1 MGIKS
6 EPITINLGPQH
17 PSTHG
22 VFRMRVTCDGE
33 EVVDVEPVI
42 GYLHRG
48 SEKLAEERTYT
59 QVVTLTDRMD
69 YVSSM
74 LNNQAYMLAVERLAG
89 IEPSPRG
96 VWLRMIAAEL
106 QRIASHL
113 VATGFLFQ
121 DLGALGT
128 PLIYCMREREKI
140 LDLFERMCGARIT
153 NSYLR
158 PGGVFMD
165 VDEQFWPALKAL
177 LEELPH
183 RVDEIKRFVSDNEI
197 VRSRTERVAVLEP
210 STMVNASMTGPGLR
224 AGGVDW
230 DLRHREPYDYYDQV
244 EFERPLDKHS
254 DNYARYW
261 VRLQEIGQS
270 LRIIEQCAEQ
280 IEPGPVRPHHDDVP
294 FLVRPP
300 KGDAYGCVEGSKG
313 ELGFYLVSDGG
324 IAPYRCH
331 VRASS
336 LINITLLPEM
346 LIGSQLA
353 DLFVTFGSLDIN
365 VGEIDR

>member
-1 MGIKS
+1 MTIRS
-6 EPITINLGPQH
+6 EPLTVNFGPQH

-22 VFRMRVTCDGE
+22 VFRMRVRLDGE
-33 EVVDVEPVI
+33 QVIDMEPVI

-74 LNNQAYMLAVERLAG
+74 LNNQAYTLAVEKLAG
-89 IEPSPRG
+89 ITPEPRG

-106 QRIASHL
+106 QRIANHL

-128 PLIYCMREREKI
+128 PLIYCMRERELI
-140 LDLFERMCGARIT
+140 LDLFEMMCGARIT

-165 VDEQFWPALKAL
+165 VEEPFWDQLRRFLDHIPG
-177 LEELPH
+177 
-183 RVDEIKRFVSDNEI
+183 RMDEIERYLSDNEI
-197 VRSRTERVAVLEP
+197 VRSRMEGVGVLNAAA
-210 STMVNASMTGPGLR
+210 MVNASITGPVLR

-230 DLRHREPYDYYDQV
+230 DLRHRDPYDFYSEV
-244 EFERPLDKHS
+244 KFERALDSHS
-254 DNYARYW
+254 DCYARYQ
-261 VRLQEIGQS
+261 VRLAEARQSVEI
-270 LRIIEQCAEQ
+270 IKQC
-280 IEPGPVRPHHDDVP
+280 IDLSEPGPVRPRHDDVP
-294 FLVRPP
+294 FLLRPP
-300 KGDAYGCVEGSKG
+300 AGDAYAAVEGAKG
-313 ELGFYLVSDGG
+313 ELGFYLVSDGS
-324 IAPYRCH
+324 ISPYRCH
-331 VRASS
+331 VRATS
-336 LINITLLPEM
+336 LLNITLLPEM
-346 LIGSQLA
+346 VIGAQMA
-353 DLFVTFGSLDIN
+353 DLFVIFGSLDIN